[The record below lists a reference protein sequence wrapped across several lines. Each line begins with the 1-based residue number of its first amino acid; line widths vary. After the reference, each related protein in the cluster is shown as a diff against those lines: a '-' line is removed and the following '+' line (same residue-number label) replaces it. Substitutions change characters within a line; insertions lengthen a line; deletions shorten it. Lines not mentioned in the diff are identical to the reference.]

1 MRKLFVSI
9 IMLFAISVSAQQD
22 PLLSHNIFNQIT
34 INPAS
39 AGSSGMICATAIHR
53 QQWMNFGEGSPV
65 VSAVNLDA
73 AISPFGFSSGIG
85 LNVLQD
91 QFGFNTDVGASLSY
105 AARFTI
111 KGVGKLAI
119 GVNGGFINN
128 SLEPDW
134 KFPEGGST
142 GTSNL
147 VPQQSESGINFDM
160 GAGIYF
166 HSDEMFFGLSATHLN
181 ETSYYNKYSS
191 HYKRH
196 YYITGGYFLK
206 LPNQNWQ
213 INPSV
218 LISSDLATSHLGF
231 GANFVYN
238 KKFWGGVSYRIGE
251 SVTGL
256 IGIELF
262 SGMRVGYAYDFSTTS
277 ISGLNSGGSHEFMVG
292 YCFSLKK
299 ERAPQ
304 QYKSIRFL

>member
-1 MRKLFVSI
+1 MRKIFVSI
-9 IMLFAISVSAQQD
+9 LILISVSVSAQQD

-53 QQWMNFGEGSPV
+53 QQWMGFGEGSPI

-73 AISPFGFSSGIG
+73 AISPFGFSSGVG

-91 QFGFNTDVGASLSY
+91 QFGFNKDVAASLSY

-111 KGVGKLAI
+111 KGVGKLAV

-128 SLEPDW
+128 TLEPTW
-134 KFPEGGST
+134 QFPQG
-142 GTSNL
+142 GTSGTSDI
-147 VPQQSESGINFDM
+147 VPQGKQSNVNFDL

-166 HSDEMFFGLSATHLN
+166 HSDEMFFGISATHLN
-181 ETSYYNKYSS
+181 ETTYYNKLPG
-191 HYKRH
+191 HYKR
-196 YYITGGYFLK
+196 YFYVTGGYFLK

-218 LISSDLATSHLGF
+218 LISTDLAVSHLGF

-262 SGMRVGYAYDFSTTS
+262 SGMRIGYAYELSTTAL
-277 ISGLNSGGSHEFMVG
+277 SGANSGSHEFMVG

-299 ERAPQ
+299 ERAPE

>member
-9 IMLFAISVSAQQD
+9 LMLFAVSVSAQQD

-34 INPAS
+34 INPAA
-39 AGSSGMICATAIHR
+39 AGSSGLICATAIHR
-53 QQWMNFGEGSPV
+53 QQWMGFGEGAPV

-91 QFGFNTDVGASLSY
+91 QFGFNDDVAASLSY

-128 SLEPDW
+128 SLKNPQWNFPD
-134 KFPEGGST
+134 G
-142 GTSNL
+142 GTSGSSNI
-147 VPQQSESGINFDM
+147 VPPGEESNINFDM

-166 HSDEMFFGLSATHLN
+166 DSDEMFFGISATHLN
-181 ETSYYNKYSS
+181 ETPYYNNLPS
-191 HYKRH
+191 HYKRQF
-196 YYITGGYFLK
+196 YITGGYFLQV
-206 LPNQNWQ
+206 PNRNWQ

-218 LISSDLATSHLGF
+218 LISTDLVVSHLGV

-238 KKFWGGVSYRIGE
+238 KKFWGGVSYRVGE

-256 IGIELF
+256 IGFELF
-262 SGMRVGYAYDFSTTS
+262 SGMRIGYAYDFSTTA
-277 ISGLNSGGSHEFMVG
+277 ISGANSGSHEFMVG